1 MQPHLPIWT
10 QRLPAEVRR
19 RLELAEAAAVEA
31 RSDAHARQALNLV
44 SVLASRMPFD
54 EAVERYVDMMG
65 LAGDEAEAVRNRSL
79 VALSDT
85 DLVSD
90 LSDDQRRERDGGGL
104 SWRYATPLGA
114 VRFVRRR
121 LRRNAEEDLWLE
133 LSAARAEEAIVR
145 THIRHAMTFVQ
156 ILGEIAPPPRAVTLY
171 LDQLQVPAVRAR
183 QIYQR
188 VLARV
193 ADQELPRVGDGRHE
207 APASG
212 GRDERR
218 TASERG

>member
-31 RSDAHARQALNLV
+31 RSDAHAQQALNLV

-54 EAVERYVDMMG
+54 DAVERYITMMG
-65 LAGDEAEAVRNRSL
+65 LAGDEAEAVRNRTL

-90 LSDDQRRERDGGGL
+90 VSDDRERNGRGL
-104 SWRYATPLGA
+104 KWRYATPLGA
-114 VRFVRRR
+114 VRYVRRQ

-133 LSAARAEEAIVR
+133 LSAARAEEAVVR
-145 THIRHAMTFVQ
+145 THIRHALAFVQ
-156 ILGEIAPPPRAVTLY
+156 ILSEIAPPPRAVTLY

-193 ADQELPRVGDGRHE
+193 ADQELPRVTDGRHE
-207 APASG
+207 APAA
-212 GRDERR
+212 RER
-218 TASERG
+218 SERPHRT